1 MESGNHSDLLQVNG
15 VFAHMWAE
23 QIKADHSNELI
34 NLEESIKPDAG
45 YVIPDPLEQV
55 QKSTEAPADP
65 EAFVVPP
72 TTEQTEVPAFTL
84 EQSQD
89 QPVEDSATLESRA
102 AELNP
107 QESDAP
113 RASEASETPEEA
125 NRGPTTGG
133 SPYGAAAPSLPVSTE
148 VPVVSPFSSPIAF
161 PISDD
166 ASSMKV
172 TDSPAPEV
180 SQLLAQEPET
190 ASISPA
196 QSPGIKFAQTESPRT
211 GTPEPVDEGKRKR
224 ISSPN
229 IQKIARRI
237 SLGGKKGGQQAADAA
252 RAVARAL
259 TGGGGEG
266 GSRPESPTPKETLA
280 TRMGFKRVGSRDDGS
295 QRGGSARD
303 SGSFEADDASV
314 SSPERSKSR
323 KNKNKGK
330 K

>member
-1 MESGNHSDLLQVNG
+1 L
-15 VFAHMWAE
+15 
-23 QIKADHSNELI
+23 
-34 NLEESIKPDAG
+34 
-45 YVIPDPLEQV
+45 
-55 QKSTEAPADP
+55 
-65 EAFVVPP
+65 
-72 TTEQTEVPAFTL
+72 
-84 EQSQD
+84 
-89 QPVEDSATLESRA
+89 
-102 AELNP
+102 
-107 QESDAP
+107 
-113 RASEASETPEEA
+113 
-125 NRGPTTGG
+125 
-133 SPYGAAAPSLPVSTE
+133 PYGAAAPSLPVSAE

-172 TDSPAPEV
+172 ADSPAPEV
-180 SQLLAQEPET
+180 SQLVQEPET

-196 QSPGIKFAQTESPRT
+196 QSPAIKFAQTESPRT

-229 IQKIARRI
+229 IQKIARKI
-237 SLGGKKGGQQAADAA
+237 SLGGKKGTQQAADAA

-259 TGGGGEG
+259 TGGGGGGEG
-266 GSRPESPTPKETLA
+266 GSRPESPTPKETLV
-280 TRMGFKRVGSRDDGS
+280 TRMGFRRAGSRDDS